1 MLCVAWYHT
10 KLEKKAESNAVK
22 MYDLCLKST
31 KVLHR
36 HYSNYRQSIDIQW
49 RYTEI
54 VIVST
59 EVVRLVSISPR
70 HQANTE
76 KSGSPEPLNLCYSPN
91 TLLFLSEIHG
101 MVIIANDAVPIRVSN
116 ECVCVPC

>member
-1 MLCVAWYHT
+1 
-10 KLEKKAESNAVK
+10 

-36 HYSNYRQSIDIQW
+36 RYSGYRQSVDFQL

-59 EVVRLVSISPR
+59 EVLHFGGGGVAGAELHLLLYTKDKLRMLQIRLSFV
-70 HQANTE
+70 
-76 KSGSPEPLNLCYSPN
+76 
-91 TLLFLSEIHG
+91 LLHK
-101 MVIIANDAVPIRVSN
+101 N
-116 ECVCVPC
+116 EYIC

>member
-1 MLCVAWYHT
+1 MLGFLANHT
-10 KLEKKAESNAVK
+10 KLEKNADSNAVK

-36 HYSNYRQSIDIQW
+36 HYSNYRQSVDFQW

-59 EVVRLVSISPR
+59 EVLYLIV
-70 HQANTE
+70 NYDY
-76 KSGSPEPLNLCYSPN
+76 LCDKKGDYRA
-91 TLLFLSEIHG
+91 EIRN
-101 MVIIANDAVPIRVSN
+101 I
-116 ECVCVPC
+116 